1 MGRRR
6 RLLWAILSVVFA
18 VGFAVSAT
26 MVGSDRNAALD
37 SAAER
42 GREEAQLATASLTGK
57 QLSKPIT
64 GSSYEKLAAKIWKSV
79 SSDGSISGLTIW
91 SSNGRILFSLNKSL
105 VGSTPVEMRSVIT
118 GVANGSGS
126 TRVLA
131 GTVQTFTPISKAV
144 IVQVDQP
151 FAAVEAQT
159 GDLWS
164 MLRLGSAVG
173 LAVSLLL
180 LGLTF
185 ISAKDL
191 VRAAVDAQPAPLDE
205 TQEGDQGE
213 EKKAQ
218 GRQPEGQ
225 PPTDT
230 RVPTYGEL
238 FGLESE
244 FHAGIPA
251 PVPEDGERPGDERA
265 VLEAEGQPSAEQL
278 PAEQLPAE
286 QLPAEQLPADP
297 LPAEQL
303 PADPPPIEKRVPTYA
318 EVFSVESDLDAG
330 IPAHVPE
337 DEERPGDERTV
348 SEAEEQLP
356 AEERAPASEE
366 DVQPLHADLDQ
377 AMDQV
382 EALDADGESEEPIG
396 TQWPEEFRDVFQD
409 MARGGDAQTQ
419 EMRQRREEFKNRAKQ
434 AELRL
439 KKQDAELHEAPS
451 APSSER

>member
-1 MGRRR
+1 
-6 RLLWAILSVVFA
+6 LLWAILSVLFA

-26 MVGSDRNAALD
+26 MVGSDQNAALD
-37 SAAER
+37 SVAER
-42 GREEAQLATASLTGK
+42 GREEAQLATATLTGK

-64 GSSYEKLAAKIWKSV
+64 GSSYDKLASKIWKSV
-79 SSDGSISGLTIW
+79 SSDGSISAVTIW
-91 SSNGRILFSLNKSL
+91 SSKGRILFSLNESL

-126 TRVLA
+126 TRVVA
-131 GTVQTFTPISKAV
+131 GTVQTFTPVSKAA

-173 LAVSLLL
+173 LAVTLLL

-191 VRAAVDAQPAPLDE
+191 VRAAVDAQPAPLDA

-213 EKKAQ
+213 ETKAQ
-218 GRQPEGQ
+218 GRQPDGQ
-225 PPTDT
+225 PPTET

-244 FHAGIPA
+244 FHAEIPA
-251 PVPEDGERPGDERA
+251 RVPE
-265 VLEAEGQPSAEQL
+265 
-278 PAEQLPAE
+278 
-286 QLPAEQLPADP
+286 EQLPADQP
-297 LPAEQL
+297 
-303 PADPPPIEKRVPTYA
+303 PADQPPTEKRVPTYA

-330 IPAHVPE
+330 IAAHAPE
-337 DEERPGDERTV
+337 DEERPGDERAGLG
-348 SEAEEQLP
+348 AEEQLP
-356 AEERAPASEE
+356 AEASAPASQE
-366 DVQPLHADLDQ
+366 DVQAPHADPGD
-377 AMDQV
+377 AVDRV
-382 EALDADGESEEPIG
+382 EALDADRESEEPSG
-396 TQWPEEFRDVFQD
+396 AQWPEEFRDVFQD

>member
-1 MGRRR
+1 MGSGIGRRR

-64 GSSYEKLAAKIWKSV
+64 GSSYDKLAAKIWKSV

-91 SSNGRILFSLNKSL
+91 SSKGRILFSLNKSL

-131 GTVQTFTPISKAV
+131 GTVQTFTPVSKAA

-191 VRAAVDAQPAPLDE
+191 VRAAVDAQPTPLDE

-213 EKKAQ
+213 ETKAQ

-225 PPTDT
+225 PPTET

-244 FHAGIPA
+244 FHAEIPA
-251 PVPEDGERPGDERA
+251 RVPEDGERPGDGRA
-265 VLEAEGQPSAEQL
+265 VLEAEGQPSAEQ
-278 PAEQLPAE
+278 PSAEQLPAE
-286 QLPAEQLPADP
+286 Q
-297 LPAEQL
+297 
-303 PADPPPIEKRVPTYA
+303 PPIEKRVPTYA

-337 DEERPGDERTV
+337 DEERPGDERAV
-348 SEAEEQLP
+348 LEAEEQLP

-382 EALDADGESEEPIG
+382 EALDADRESEEPIG

>member
-26 MVGSDRNAALD
+26 MVGSERNAALD
-37 SAAER
+37 SVAER

-64 GSSYEKLAAKIWKSV
+64 GSSYDRLAAKIWKSV
-79 SSDGSISGLTIW
+79 SSDGSISGVTIW
-91 SSNGRILFSLNKSL
+91 SSKGRILFSLNKSL
-105 VGSTPVEMRSVIT
+105 VGSTPEEMRSLIT
-118 GVANGSGS
+118 GIANGSGS

-131 GTVQTFTPISKAV
+131 GTVQTFTPISKAA

-185 ISAKDL
+185 ISAKDV
-191 VRAAVDAQPAPLDE
+191 VRAAVDAERALPDE

-213 EKKAQ
+213 ETKAQ
-218 GRQPEGQ
+218 GRQPEDQ
-225 PPTDT
+225 PSTEE
-230 RVPTYGEL
+230 RVPTYAEL

-244 FHAGIPA
+244 LHAGIPA
-251 PVPEDGERPGDERA
+251 RVPEDGERPGDGQA
-265 VLEAEGQPSAEQL
+265 VLEAEGQLPVEQLPAEEL

-286 QLPAEQLPADP
+286 ELPAEQL
-297 LPAEQL
+297 
-303 PADPPPIEKRVPTYA
+303 
-318 EVFSVESDLDAG
+318 
-330 IPAHVPE
+330 H
-337 DEERPGDERTV
+337 
-348 SEAEEQLP
+348 AEELP
-356 AEERAPASEE
+356 AEESAPTSEE
-366 DVQPLHADLDQ
+366 DVPALHADLDD
-377 AMDQV
+377 AVDQV

>member
-1 MGRRR
+1 LGSGVRRKR
-6 RLLWAILSVVFA
+6 RLLWAILSVLFA

-37 SAAER
+37 SVAER

-64 GSSYEKLAAKIWKSV
+64 GSSYDKLAAKIWKSV
-79 SSDGSISGLTIW
+79 SSDGSISGVTIW
-91 SSNGRILFSLNKSL
+91 SSKGRILFSLNKSL

-131 GTVQTFTPISKAV
+131 GTVQTFTPISKAA

-191 VRAAVDAQPAPLDE
+191 VRAAVDAQPAALDE
-205 TQEGDQGE
+205 TQAGDQGE
-213 EKKAQ
+213 ETKVQ
-218 GRQPEGQ
+218 GRQPESQ
-225 PPTDT
+225 PSTET

-244 FHAGIPA
+244 FHAEIPA
-251 PVPEDGERPGDERA
+251 RVPEDGERQGDERA

-278 PAEQLPAE
+278 PADQ
-286 QLPAEQLPADP
+286 
-297 LPAEQL
+297 
-303 PADPPPIEKRVPTYA
+303 PPTEKRVPTYA
-318 EVFSVESDLDAG
+318 EVFSVDSDLDAG

-337 DEERPGDERTV
+337 DEERPGDERAV
-348 SEAEEQLP
+348 LEAEEQLP
-356 AEERAPASEE
+356 AEVSAPASEE
-366 DVQPLHADLDQ
+366 DVPALHADLDH
-377 AMDQV
+377 AVDQV
-382 EALDADGESEEPIG
+382 QAPEADGESEEPIG
-396 TQWPEEFRDVFQD
+396 AQWPEEFRDVFQD

>member
-91 SSNGRILFSLNKSL
+91 SSKGRILFSLNKSL

-118 GVANGSGS
+118 GIANGSGS

-131 GTVQTFTPISKAV
+131 GTVQTFTPISKAA

-213 EKKAQ
+213 ETKAQ
-218 GRQPEGQ
+218 ARQPEGQ
-225 PPTDT
+225 PPTET

-244 FHAGIPA
+244 FHADIPA
-251 PVPEDGERPGDERA
+251 RVPEEGERPGDGQA
-265 VLEAEGQPSAEQL
+265 ALEAE
-278 PAEQLPAE
+278 
-286 QLPAEQLPADP
+286 EQLPADP
-297 LPAEQL
+297 PPAEQ
-303 PADPPPIEKRVPTYA
+303 PPIEKRVPTYA

-337 DEERPGDERTV
+337 DEERPGDERAV
-348 SEAEEQLP
+348 LEAEEQLP
-356 AEERAPASEE
+356 AEERAPASVE

>member
-26 MVGSDRNAALD
+26 MVGSERNAALD
-37 SAAER
+37 SVAEQ

-64 GSSYEKLAAKIWKSV
+64 GSSYDKLAAKIWKSV
-79 SSDGSISGLTIW
+79 SSDGSISGVTIW
-91 SSNGRILFSLNKSL
+91 SSKGRILFSLNKSL
-105 VGSTPVEMRSVIT
+105 VGSTPVEMRSLIT
-118 GVANGSGS
+118 GIANGSGS
-126 TRVLA
+126 TRVVA
-131 GTVQTFTPISKAV
+131 DTVQTFTPVSKAA

-213 EKKAQ
+213 ETKAQ

-225 PPTDT
+225 PPTET

-244 FHAGIPA
+244 FHAEIPA
-251 PVPEDGERPGDERA
+251 RVPEEGERPGDGQA

-278 PAEQLPAE
+278 PADQP
-286 QLPAEQLPADP
+286 PTK
-297 LPAEQL
+297 
-303 PADPPPIEKRVPTYA
+303 PPIEKRVPTYA

-337 DEERPGDERTV
+337 DEERPGDERAV
-348 SEAEEQLP
+348 LEAEEQLP
-356 AEERAPASEE
+356 AEVSAPASEE
-366 DVQPLHADLDQ
+366 DVPALHADLDD
-377 AMDQV
+377 AVDQV

-396 TQWPEEFRDVFQD
+396 AQWPEEFRDVFQD

>member
-6 RLLWAILSVVFA
+6 RLLWAILSVLFA

-37 SAAER
+37 SVAER
-42 GREEAQLATASLTGK
+42 GREEAQLATATLTGK

-64 GSSYEKLAAKIWKSV
+64 GSSYDKLAAKIWKSV
-79 SSDGSISGLTIW
+79 SSDGSISGVTIW
-91 SSNGRILFSLNKSL
+91 SSKGRILFSLNESL
-105 VGSTPVEMRSVIT
+105 VGSTPEEMRSLIT
-118 GVANGSGS
+118 GIANGSGS
-126 TRVLA
+126 TRVVA
-131 GTVQTFTPISKAV
+131 GTVQTFTPVSKAA

-185 ISAKDL
+185 ISAKGL
-191 VRAAVDAQPAPLDE
+191 VRAAVDAAQPAPLDE
-205 TQEGDQGE
+205 TQEGDQVE
-213 EKKAQ
+213 ETKAQ
-218 GRQPEGQ
+218 GRQPEDQ
-225 PPTDT
+225 PPTQQ

-244 FHAGIPA
+244 LDAGIPA
-251 PVPEDGERPGDERA
+251 RVPEDGERPRDERA
-265 VLEAEGQPSAEQL
+265 VM
-278 PAEQLPAE
+278 
-286 QLPAEQLPADP
+286 
-297 LPAEQL
+297 
-303 PADPPPIEKRVPTYA
+303 
-318 EVFSVESDLDAG
+318 
-330 IPAHVPE
+330 
-337 DEERPGDERTV
+337 
-348 SEAEEQLP
+348 EAEEQP
-356 AEERAPASEE
+356 SAEERAPASEE
-366 DVQPLHADLDQ
+366 DVPVLHADLDD
-377 AMDQV
+377 AVDHV
-382 EALDADGESEEPIG
+382 EAVDADGESEEPTG
-396 TQWPEEFRDVFQD
+396 AQWPEEFRDVFQD

>member
-6 RLLWAILSVVFA
+6 RLLWAILSVLFA

-26 MVGSDRNAALD
+26 MVGSERNAALD
-37 SAAER
+37 SVAER
-42 GREEAQLATASLTGK
+42 GRDEAQLATATLTGR

-64 GSSYEKLAAKIWKSV
+64 GSSYDKLAAKIWKSV
-79 SSDGSISGLTIW
+79 SSDGSISGVTIW
-91 SSNGRILFSLNKSL
+91 SSKGRILFSLNESL
-105 VGSTPVEMRSVIT
+105 VGSTPEEMRSLIT
-118 GVANGSGS
+118 GIANGSGS
-126 TRVLA
+126 TRVVA
-131 GTVQTFTPISKAV
+131 GTVETFTPVSKAA

-151 FAAVEAQT
+151 FAAVAAQT

-185 ISAKDL
+185 ISAKGL
-191 VRAAVDAQPAPLDE
+191 VRAAVDAAQPAPLDE
-205 TQEGDQGE
+205 TQEGDQVE
-213 EKKAQ
+213 ETKAQ
-218 GRQPEGQ
+218 GRQPEDQ
-225 PPTDT
+225 PPTQQ

-244 FHAGIPA
+244 LDAGIPA
-251 PVPEDGERPGDERA
+251 RVPEDGERPRDERA
-265 VLEAEGQPSAEQL
+265 VM
-278 PAEQLPAE
+278 
-286 QLPAEQLPADP
+286 
-297 LPAEQL
+297 
-303 PADPPPIEKRVPTYA
+303 
-318 EVFSVESDLDAG
+318 
-330 IPAHVPE
+330 
-337 DEERPGDERTV
+337 
-348 SEAEEQLP
+348 EAEEQP
-356 AEERAPASEE
+356 SAEERAPASEE
-366 DVQPLHADLDQ
+366 DVPVLHADLDD
-377 AMDQV
+377 AVDHV
-382 EALDADGESEEPIG
+382 EAVDADGESEEPTG
-396 TQWPEEFRDVFQD
+396 AQWPEEFRDVFQD

>member
-1 MGRRR
+1 
-6 RLLWAILSVVFA
+6 LLWAILSVLFA

-26 MVGSDRNAALD
+26 MVGSERNAALD
-37 SAAER
+37 SVAER

-64 GSSYEKLAAKIWKSV
+64 GSSYDKLAEKIWKSV
-79 SSDGSISGLTIW
+79 SSDGSISGVTIW
-91 SSNGRILFSLNKSL
+91 SSKGRILFSLNESL
-105 VGSTPVEMRSVIT
+105 VGSTPVEMRSLIT
-118 GVANGSGS
+118 GAANGSGS
-126 TRVLA
+126 TRVVA
-131 GTVQTFTPISKAV
+131 GTVQTFTPVSKAA

-205 TQEGDQGE
+205 MQGGDQGE
-213 EKKAQ
+213 ETKAQ

-225 PPTDT
+225 PPTET

-244 FHAGIPA
+244 FHAEVPA
-251 PVPEDGERPGDERA
+251 RVPEEGERPGDEQA
-265 VLEAEGQPSAEQL
+265 VLEAEEQPSAEEQL

-286 QLPAEQLPADP
+286 RLPAHQ
-297 LPAEQL
+297 
-303 PADPPPIEKRVPTYA
+303 PPTEKRVPTYA

-337 DEERPGDERTV
+337 DEERPGDERAV
-348 SEAEEQLP
+348 LEAEEQLP

>member
-1 MGRRR
+1 MGRKR
-6 RLLWAILSVVFA
+6 RLLWAILSVLFA

-37 SAAER
+37 SVAER
-42 GREEAQLATASLTGK
+42 GREEAQQATATLTGK

-64 GSSYEKLAAKIWKSV
+64 GSSYDKLAAKIWKSV
-79 SSDGSISGLTIW
+79 SSDGSISGVTIW
-91 SSNGRILFSLNKSL
+91 SSKGRILFSLNESL
-105 VGSTPVEMRSVIT
+105 VGSTPVEMRSLIT
-118 GVANGSGS
+118 GIANGSGS
-126 TRVLA
+126 TRVVA
-131 GTVQTFTPISKAV
+131 GTVQTFTPISKAA

-151 FAAVEAQT
+151 LAAVEAQT

-213 EKKAQ
+213 ETSAHE
-218 GRQPEGQ
+218 RQPEGQ
-225 PPTDT
+225 PPTEQ

-244 FHAGIPA
+244 FHSEIPA
-251 PVPEDGERPGDERA
+251 RFPEEEERPGDGQA
-265 VLEAEGQPSAEQL
+265 VLEAEEQPSAEQ
-278 PAEQLPAE
+278 P
-286 QLPAEQLPADP
+286 PADQP
-297 LPAEQL
+297 PA
-303 PADPPPIEKRVPTYA
+303 EKRVPTYA
-318 EVFSVESDLDAG
+318 EVFSAGSDLDAG

-337 DEERPGDERTV
+337 DEERPGDERAV
-348 SEAEEQLP
+348 LEAEEQLP
-356 AEERAPASEE
+356 AEASAPASEE
-366 DVQPLHADLDQ
+366 DVPALHADLES
-377 AMDQV
+377 AVDQV
-382 EALDADGESEEPIG
+382 EALDSDRESEEPIG

>member
-6 RLLWAILSVVFA
+6 RLLWAILSVLFA

-26 MVGSDRNAALD
+26 MVGSERNAALD
-37 SAAER
+37 SVAER
-42 GREEAQLATASLTGK
+42 GREEAQLATATLTGK
-57 QLSKPIT
+57 QLTKPIT
-64 GSSYEKLAAKIWKSV
+64 GSSYDKLASKIWKSV
-79 SSDGSISGLTIW
+79 SSDGSISGVTIW
-91 SSNGRILFSLNKSL
+91 SSKGRILFSLNKSL

-126 TRVLA
+126 TRVVA
-131 GTVQTFTPISKAV
+131 GTVQTFTPISKAA

-151 FAAVEAQT
+151 YAAVEAQT
-159 GDLWS
+159 GELWS
-164 MLRLGSAVG
+164 VIRMGSAAG

-185 ISAKDL
+185 ISSKGL
-191 VRAAVDAQPAPLDE
+191 VRAALDAAQPAPLDE

-213 EKKAQ
+213 ETKVQ
-218 GRQPEGQ
+218 GRAPESQPSTE
-225 PPTDT
+225 T

-244 FHAGIPA
+244 FHAEIPA
-251 PVPEDGERPGDERA
+251 RVPEDGERQGDAQA
-265 VLEAEGQPSAEQL
+265 VMEAEGQPSAEQL
-278 PAEQLPAE
+278 PA
-286 QLPAEQLPADP
+286 DK
-297 LPAEQL
+297 
-303 PADPPPIEKRVPTYA
+303 PPTEKRVPTYA
-318 EVFSVESDLDAG
+318 EVFSVDSDLDAG

-337 DEERPGDERTV
+337 DEERPGDERAV
-348 SEAEEQLP
+348 LEAEEQLP
-356 AEERAPASEE
+356 AEASAPASEE
-366 DVQPLHADLDQ
+366 DVPALHADLDD
-377 AMDQV
+377 AVDQV
-382 EALDADGESEEPIG
+382 EAPEADGESEEPIG

>member
-91 SSNGRILFSLNKSL
+91 SSKGRILFSLNKSL

-131 GTVQTFTPISKAV
+131 GTVQTFTPVSKAA

-191 VRAAVDAQPAPLDE
+191 VRAAVDAQPTPLDE

-213 EKKAQ
+213 ETKAQ

-225 PPTDT
+225 PPTET

-244 FHAGIPA
+244 FHAEIPA
-251 PVPEDGERPGDERA
+251 RVPEDGERPGDGRA
-265 VLEAEGQPSAEQL
+265 VLEAEGQPSAEQ
-278 PAEQLPAE
+278 PSAEQLPAE
-286 QLPAEQLPADP
+286 Q
-297 LPAEQL
+297 
-303 PADPPPIEKRVPTYA
+303 PPIEKRVPTYA

-337 DEERPGDERTV
+337 DEERPGDERAV
-348 SEAEEQLP
+348 LEAEEQLP

>member
-1 MGRRR
+1 LGSGVGRKR
-6 RLLWAILSVVFA
+6 RLLWAILSVLFA

-26 MVGSDRNAALD
+26 MVGSDQNAALD
-37 SAAER
+37 SVAER
-42 GREEAQLATASLTGK
+42 GREEAQLATATLTGK

-64 GSSYEKLAAKIWKSV
+64 GSSYDKLAAKIWKSV
-79 SSDGSISGLTIW
+79 SSDGSISGVTIW
-91 SSNGRILFSLNKSL
+91 SSKGRILFSLNKSL

-126 TRVLA
+126 TRVVA
-131 GTVQTFTPISKAV
+131 GTVQTFTPISKAA

-164 MLRLGSAVG
+164 MLRLGSGVG
-173 LAVSLLL
+173 LVVSLLL

-191 VRAAVDAQPAPLDE
+191 VRAAVDAQPAPLE

-213 EKKAQ
+213 ETKSQ
-218 GRQPEGQ
+218 GRQPQGQ
-225 PPTDT
+225 PSTEE

-244 FHAGIPA
+244 FHAEIPA
-251 PVPEDGERPGDERA
+251 RVPDDEQRQGEA
-265 VLEAEGQPSAEQL
+265 QAALEAEEQL
-278 PAEQLPAE
+278 PAEQP
-286 QLPAEQLPADP
+286 PAD
-297 LPAEQL
+297 Q
-303 PADPPPIEKRVPTYA
+303 PPTEKRVPTYA
-318 EVFSVESDLDAG
+318 EVFSVGSDLDAG

-337 DEERPGDERTV
+337 DEERPVDERAEL
-348 SEAEEQLP
+348 EAEEQLP
-356 AEERAPASEE
+356 AEASAPAPEE
-366 DVQPLHADLDQ
+366 EVPALHADLDD
-377 AMDQV
+377 AVDQV
-382 EALDADGESEEPIG
+382 EAPEADGESEEPIG